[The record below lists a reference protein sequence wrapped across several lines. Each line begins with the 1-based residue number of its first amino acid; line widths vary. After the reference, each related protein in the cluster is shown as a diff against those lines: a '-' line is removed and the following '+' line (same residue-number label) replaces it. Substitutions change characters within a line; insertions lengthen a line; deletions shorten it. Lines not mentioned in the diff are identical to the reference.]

1 MSIEDILKAPV
12 RVLPPDATCIEAAR
26 MMRDENI
33 GCVVV
38 AEDDR
43 PLGIVTDRDLVLRV
57 MAPGGEAE
65 KFQLRD
71 VMTSE
76 PIFVSVDQSL
86 EQVVAAMRDLA
97 IRRVPAV
104 DENGSLCGMVSL
116 DDVLLCL
123 VDQLGDLAEAV
134 RAELAETAA

>member
-1 MSIEDILKAPV
+1 MPIDDILKAPV
-12 RVLPPDATCIEAAR
+12 RVLPPDATCMEAAR

-33 GCVVV
+33 GCIVV
-38 AEDDR
+38 AEQDR

-71 VMTSE
+71 VMTNE
-76 PIFVSVDQSL
+76 PIFVSADQSL
-86 EQVVAAMRDLA
+86 DQVVAAMRDLA

-104 DENGSLCGMVSL
+104 DEHGNLCGMVSL
-116 DDVLLCL
+116 DDVLLRL
-123 VDQLGDLAEAV
+123 ADQLGDLAEAV
-134 RAELAETAA
+134 RAELAGGAA

>member
-1 MSIEDILKAPV
+1 MSIDDILKVPV

-38 AEDDR
+38 AEQDR

-71 VMTSE
+71 VMTSD

-134 RAELAETAA
+134 RAELTGASA

>member
-104 DENGSLCGMVSL
+104 DENGNLCGMVSL

-134 RAELAETAA
+134 RAELAEAAA

>member
-1 MSIEDILKAPV
+1 MPIDDILKAPV
-12 RVLPPDATCIEAAR
+12 RVLPPDATCMEAAR

-33 GCVVV
+33 GCIVV
-38 AEDDR
+38 AEQDR

-76 PIFVSVDQSL
+76 PIFVSADQSL
-86 EQVVAAMRDLA
+86 DQVVAAMRDLA

-104 DENGSLCGMVSL
+104 DEHGNLYGMVSL
-116 DDVLLCL
+116 DDVLLRL
-123 VDQLGDLAEAV
+123 ADQLGDLAEAV
-134 RAELAETAA
+134 RAELAGAAA

>member
-1 MSIEDILKAPV
+1 MPIDDILKAPV
-12 RVLPPDATCIEAAR
+12 RVLPPEATCMEAAR

-33 GCVVV
+33 GCIVV
-38 AEDDR
+38 AEQDR

-76 PIFVSVDQSL
+76 PIFVSADQSL
-86 EQVVAAMRDLA
+86 DQVVAAMRDLA

-104 DENGSLCGMVSL
+104 DEHGSLYGMVSL
-116 DDVLLCL
+116 DDVLLHL
-123 VDQLGDLAEAV
+123 ADQLGDLAEAV
-134 RAELAETAA
+134 RAELAGGAA